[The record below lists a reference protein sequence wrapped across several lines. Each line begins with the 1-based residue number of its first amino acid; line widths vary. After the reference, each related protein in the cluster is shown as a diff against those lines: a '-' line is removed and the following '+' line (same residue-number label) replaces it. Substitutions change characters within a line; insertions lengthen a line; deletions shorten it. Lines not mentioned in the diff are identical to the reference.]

1 MWKLLS
7 KPQKPQNFQWQ
18 KILYSR
24 FDNPKDIFSFYSVYC
39 GNRGSLKIL
48 AIEKWLLFQELGEI
62 WPHHSFLI
70 KEQADK
76 KDKNINKKMTAWKE
90 WKMKLVITMTID

>member
-1 MWKLLS
+1 M
-7 KPQKPQNFQWQ
+7 
-18 KILYSR
+18 YSQ

-76 KDKNINKKMTAWKE
+76 KDKNINKKNDCLKR
-90 WKMKLVITMTID
+90 MKDEVGNNYDHRLMPLDQSDD